1 MRIASEPGAAGGA
14 VPARYS
20 ERVAAGMAEP
30 ENQSCE
36 GLGGDAMT
44 AGKARQWRGAVLDQ
58 PRPKLGPIGT
68 ARQAQQPHPQQPIDI
83 GGGEPGDAEHVG
95 DGPGLGRDAEQAKF
109 ERRFGG
115 AGEMMVDAGDKPVDP
130 IARRRGQ
137 RPFDQ
142 RHNTGRIEQP
152 QPMVETDRDG
162 AEYFGEPSL
171 RDAPQ
176 QFHLREAQMRVN
188 KAERHRQIAVAARL
202 DERDEPVAPA
212 DLDRCGERQFKA
224 RQGGEALRDRL
235 RARAVAQS
243 RPGQPPDKPRDPGDR
258 R

>member
-1 MRIASEPGAAGGA
+1 
-14 VPARYS
+14 
-20 ERVAAGMAEP
+20 
-30 ENQSCE
+30 
-36 GLGGDAMT
+36 
-44 AGKARQWRGAVLDQ
+44 
-58 PRPKLGPIGT
+58 
-68 ARQAQQPHPQQPIDI
+68 
-83 GGGEPGDAEHVG
+83 
-95 DGPGLGRDAEQAKF
+95 
-109 ERRFGG
+109 
-115 AGEMMVDAGDKPVDP
+115 
-130 IARRRGQ
+130 
-137 RPFDQ
+137 
-142 RHNTGRIEQP
+142 
-152 QPMVETDRDG
+152 MVETDRDG

-188 KAERHRQIAVAARL
+188 EAERHRQIAVAARL